1 MKKVEVYPA
10 GFKVYDD
17 SDNLIGYACDS
28 CGEGFVYK
36 DEEAFR
42 DRPDD
47 ICYISEHCFD
57 DYDEYIPLEVARQE
71 AGETRNSI
79 IQQVRDAWAEE
90 YMLTDEQVEYYAE
103 DVFGIA
109 EWACI
114 ATYLVENFE
123 LDDAIEFD
131 DIKGTKVFT
140 EFQREAIR
148 NGMSPKEYSER
159 QLSYQEYAEICDE
172 FSEAFIVDEDCED
185 DWSDKGLGT
194 NALIT
199 YVEERRTGMI
209 DGPDDFDCDDKWRKS
224 IKR

>member
-17 SDNLIGYACDS
+17 NDNLIGYACDS

-36 DEEAFR
+36 DEEAFLS
-42 DRPDD
+42 RPDD
-47 ICYISEHCFD
+47 ICYICEHDFD
-57 DYDEYIPLEVARQE
+57 DYDEYIPVKDAKKL
-71 AGETRNSI
+71 GETHNTI
-79 IQQVRDAWAEE
+79 VEQVRESWAEE
-90 YMLTDEQVEYYAE
+90 YMLSDEQVEYYAH

-114 ATYLVENFE
+114 ATYLAENYE
-123 LDDAIEFD
+123 LDDVID
-131 DIKGTKVFT
+131 YDGIVDNGVFT
-140 EFQREAIR
+140 KFQVEAVM
-148 NGMSPKEYSER
+148 NGMTPKEYSER
-159 QLSYQEYAEICDE
+159 QLSYEEYANICDE
-172 FSEAFIVDEDCED
+172 FYEAFIVDEDCED

-209 DGPDDFDCDDKWRKS
+209 DGPEDFDCDDKWRKS
-224 IKR
+224 TMR